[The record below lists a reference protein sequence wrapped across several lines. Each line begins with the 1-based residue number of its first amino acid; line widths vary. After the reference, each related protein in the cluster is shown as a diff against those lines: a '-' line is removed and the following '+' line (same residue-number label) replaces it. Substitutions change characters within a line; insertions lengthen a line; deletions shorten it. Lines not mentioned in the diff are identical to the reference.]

1 MKRKYYWLETGW
13 RILFKALAILFIAL
27 TVAGIGIGSGAVA
40 WNSHVLPITGKA
52 QKLAASNDASADGQ
66 QGGTQQAADD
76 TEQQASAADDTTSDD
91 ANANVTVGKQS
102 KATEKKSKDGTTTVA
117 ESKGPTSLTY
127 GDLSVAELPKG
138 IVKLPDE
145 SLWIVNVGPVNEANL
160 NDPRCS
166 YTDDEKARLLQAAN
180 AQRIA
185 ELRGT
190 AADAL
195 KSAGDSVGDAIDK
208 AGNAAT
214 NGAKGSGNFLINLL
228 NNLTGL
234 NVGSDVSTENIKKGP
249 QWGFMG
255 ITPYTSS

>member
-1 MKRKYYWLETGW
+1 M
-13 RILFKALAILFIAL
+13 
-27 TVAGIGIGSGAVA
+27 
-40 WNSHVLPITGKA
+40 
-52 QKLAASNDASADGQ
+52 
-66 QGGTQQAADD
+66 
-76 TEQQASAADDTTSDD
+76 
-91 ANANVTVGKQS
+91 
-102 KATEKKSKDGTTTVA
+102 
-117 ESKGPTSLTY
+117 GPSSLTF

-208 AGNAAT
+208 AGNAIDEAGNAAT

>member
-1 MKRKYYWLETGW
+1 MYCLSL
-13 RILFKALAILFIAL
+13 IHIC
-27 TVAGIGIGSGAVA
+27 
-40 WNSHVLPITGKA
+40 
-52 QKLAASNDASADGQ
+52 
-66 QGGTQQAADD
+66 
-76 TEQQASAADDTTSDD
+76 
-91 ANANVTVGKQS
+91 
-102 KATEKKSKDGTTTVA
+102 
-117 ESKGPTSLTY
+117 PTSLTY

-208 AGNAAT
+208 AGNAIDEA
-214 NGAKGSGNFLINLL
+214 G
-228 NNLTGL
+228 
-234 NVGSDVSTENIKKGP
+234 DVYKR
-249 QWGFMG
+249 QR
-255 ITPYTSS
+255 